1 MNMVNSGMKIG
12 QLARRTETER
22 QTIRYYE
29 SLRLLDEPQRNSS
42 GYRVYDKEAA
52 ERLMFIKRAK
62 SIGLTLN
69 EIRTLIEISVG
80 RANRCAEIR
89 NFAENK
95 LQDVREK
102 IAHLQTIEKALSKL
116 KRLCDDSGDDLHC
129 PFIENL
135 LHDCIKEI

>member
-1 MNMVNSGMKIG
+1 MRIG
-12 QLARRTETER
+12 QLARKTGAER

-42 GYRVYDKEAA
+42 GYRVYDNEAA
-52 ERLMFIKRAK
+52 RRLMFIKRAK

-80 RANRCAEIR
+80 KANRCEEIR
-89 NFAENK
+89 DFAADK
-95 LQDVREK
+95 LRDVREK
-102 IAHLQTIEKALSKL
+102 IYHLQTIEKALSDL
-116 KRLCDDSGDDLHC
+116 KGLCDNSGDSLHC

-135 LHDCIKEI
+135 LEDCIKEH